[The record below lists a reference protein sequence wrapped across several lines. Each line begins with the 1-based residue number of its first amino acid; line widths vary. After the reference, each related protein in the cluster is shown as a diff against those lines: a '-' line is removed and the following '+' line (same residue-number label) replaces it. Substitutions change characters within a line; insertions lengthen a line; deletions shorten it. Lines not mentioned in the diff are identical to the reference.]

1 MLLGN
6 ARFNQAG
13 PGDRQQRRQADEA
26 FAQAER
32 FSSTR
37 AQARDWR
44 NYIRAIDNT
53 ETRQALLEQEQSERL
68 EAAAEERFLTGCRA
82 QQLAGSELSAECQA
96 AIQADEEAMDNPPPA
111 P

>member
-6 ARFNQAG
+6 ALFNQAG
-13 PGDRQQRRQADEA
+13 PGDRQQRRLADQA
-26 FAQAER
+26 FAEAER
-32 FSSTR
+32 FPSTR

-44 NYIRAIDNT
+44 GYIRAIDST
-53 ETRQALLEQEQSERL
+53 ETRQAMLEQEQSERL

-82 QQLAGSELSAECQA
+82 QQLAGTTLSEACRA
-96 AIQADEEAMDNPPPA
+96 ALEAARDAEEAEFQA